1 MQNMDEVVKFLK
13 LGYTAA
19 KTGVDFEEL
28 VELVSIAR

>member
-1 MQNMDEVVKFLK
+1 MQESQAVKFMK

-28 VELVSIAR
+28 IKLVNFHS